1 MSSWVIDTA
10 QRPPEY
16 PRSNSCCSRGS
27 YGSFPEI
34 LCYFD
39 DVSCG
44 YLLRLASRRKLAYSK
59 KDYEEIT
66 LPDGKKVK
74 ARISPPLDLDY
85 SWNRGK
91 HWFFRSPYRGGSPFA
106 LFLVILAVGLKY
118 GWAAVG

>member
-1 MSSWVIDTA
+1 
-10 QRPPEY
+10 
-16 PRSNSCCSRGS
+16 
-27 YGSFPEI
+27 
-34 LCYFD
+34 
-39 DVSCG
+39 
-44 YLLRLASRRKLAYSK
+44 LAYSK

-118 GWAAVG
+118 GWAAVGLVWIFVLVMGAIGITINLFTKSFTGGTRGCSRGQAPRRE